1 MKRKKLYEEG
11 LRYEFDPKLRNIEI
25 KPRASFVYKMK
36 FNFMKRKKLYE
47 EGLRYEF
54 DPKLRNIEIKPRAS
68 FVYKISAQI
77 LSVHFFLF
85 RFIRGPF
92 NFREFTKPRR
102 QRRLQRKVALFQN
115 FRFKR
120 FLVFRSNLL
129 PMRDS
134 EVVPFN
140 FTT

>member
-1 MKRKKLYEEG
+1 MMTGKGKVW
-11 LRYEFDPKLRNIEI
+11 P
-25 KPRASFVYKMK
+25 
-36 FNFMKRKKLYE
+36 
-47 EGLRYEF
+47 
-54 DPKLRNIEIKPRAS
+54 
-68 FVYKISAQI
+68 SARP
-77 LSVHFFLF
+77 L
-85 RFIRGPF
+85 
-92 NFREFTKPRR
+92 NREFTKPRR